1 MKETLMLTL
10 FQTLGLQAPPT
21 PLWFQYLF
29 CYLGMGVALNATLSE
44 LLFPKRST
52 ETRPTEL
59 LLMLFWP
66 VFLSVWFVKLLVQ
79 FVGIIKLSFIRWM
92 G

>member
-1 MKETLMLTL
+1 MEETSMLTL

-21 PLWFQYLF
+21 PLWFQYVF

-52 ETRPTEL
+52 ETRPTDL

-66 VFLSVWFVKLLVQ
+66 GFLSVWFVKLLVQ
-79 FVGIIKLSFIRWM
+79 FVGIIKLAFIRWI

>member
-1 MKETLMLTL
+1 MKEMLMLTL

-29 CYLGMGVALNATLSE
+29 CYLVTGVALNATLSE

-52 ETRPTEL
+52 ETRPTDL

-66 VFLSVWFVKLLVQ
+66 IFLSVWFIKLVVQ
-79 FVGIIKLSFIRWM
+79 FVRIIKLAFIRWI

>member
-1 MKETLMLTL
+1 MLTL

-29 CYLGMGVALNATLSE
+29 CYLGMGVALNDTLNE
-44 LLFPKRST
+44 LLFSKSST
-52 ETRPTEL
+52 EARPTEL

-66 VFLSVWFVKLLVQ
+66 VLLLYSLLSRCFSL
-79 FVGIIKLSFIRWM
+79 RE
-92 G
+92 